1 MATYVEYVTYTV
13 ENVDDNFLNLRRD
26 AVLAVKDRHPNL
38 VSVPVFTHDGNGACT
53 EIWIYA
59 SKQDADRTNEDCPTI
74 PEFAKYAEY
83 LRNLKIVAEDMPKES
98 EIAL

>member
-1 MATYVEYVTYTV
+1 MSTYVEYVTYTV

-38 VSVPVFTHDGNGACT
+38 VSVPVFTHDGNGFCT
-53 EIWIYA
+53 QLWIYVN
-59 SKQDADRTNEDCPTI
+59 KEDAEQVKDDCPTN
-74 PEFAKYAEY
+74 PEFAKYAKF
-83 LRNLKIVAEDMPKES
+83 LRNLKIVAEEMPKEA